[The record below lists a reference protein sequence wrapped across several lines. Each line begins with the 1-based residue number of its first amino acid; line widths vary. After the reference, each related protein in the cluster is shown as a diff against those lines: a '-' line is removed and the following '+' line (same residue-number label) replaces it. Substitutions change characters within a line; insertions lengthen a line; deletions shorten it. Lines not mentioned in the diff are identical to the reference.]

1 MTKKYF
7 SPSLSFLIVINLLLS
22 CRSVK
27 IIEPNNDFLSLIR
40 SNRVMSSDKLQF
52 QGIYGS
58 LEKTFLKSNSNIAQ
72 GDSLYVYSN
81 ELIIFFKNGLIAFN
95 DWVSVDS
102 LKLRESLK
110 ERNTK
115 KVDIAPWGVY
125 TIVRDTIKAI
135 IYVDYPK
142 DGIQTS
148 VRVYNYFEGIIKD
161 ENTILNWHLVPP
173 YPSEKLRYDRWILGS
188 YKKKRDLYFK
198 PFPVQELLG
207 TRNAWINKYRK

>member
-81 ELIIFFKNGLIAFN
+81 EPIIFFKNGLIAFN

-115 KVDIAPWGVY
+115 KVDIV
-125 TIVRDTIKAI
+125 
-135 IYVDYPK
+135 
-142 DGIQTS
+142 
-148 VRVYNYFEGIIKD
+148 
-161 ENTILNWHLVPP
+161 
-173 YPSEKLRYDRWILGS
+173 LG
-188 YKKKRDLYFK
+188 
-198 PFPVQELLG
+198 ECTLLFVI
-207 TRNAWINKYRK
+207 R